1 MSLPSFLTSPPPSV
15 GVEIASDR
23 VTAVSLAR
31 QAAGWI
37 VGAHAT
43 ERLPAGLVTPT
54 LNGINVHDAR
64 GLAAAVR
71 SAFDKLGSRPRR
83 VALVIPDT
91 AAKVSLL
98 RFEKI
103 PAAADLE
110 QLIHWQMRKA
120 APFKHEDAQL
130 SFVPAA
136 PVPGGGREYLVT
148 LARRDIIES
157 YMTACADAGAEAGVV
172 DLASLNL
179 INAALASE
187 GQTTTPGDPSTG
199 SGSLRA
205 ESRGDWLV
213 VHVAPDYATLAIVRD
228 RDLIFFRTRQLETE
242 ADLADVV
249 HQTAMYHEDRLG
261 GGQFGRVVLSGA
273 STRPSTSSGQA
284 GDVAERLRRT
294 LEERTGLRV
303 SRSTSAR
310 PRRCAT
316 ASTRERNCST
326 RWRRPSGW
334 SCESGWRKCCART
347 SPPGRS
353 TTSARSTPWPRWS
366 PSSCSPSPRG
376 RSSASSA
383 CRGTRPS

>member
-31 QAAGWI
+31 QASGWI

-43 ERLPAGLVTPT
+43 ERLPAGMVTPA

-98 RFEKI
+98 RFEKV
-103 PAAADLE
+103 PDAADLD

-130 SFVPAA
+130 SYVPAA

-157 YMTACADAGAEAGVV
+157 YMTACADAGAAAGVV

-187 GQTTTPGDPSTG
+187 GTSA
-199 SGSLRA
+199 A

-242 ADLADVV
+242 ADLADVI

-273 STRPSTSSGQA
+273 STRPSPSAGQA

-303 SRSTSAR
+303 EPLDFRSTAAMR
-310 PRRCAT
+310 DRINAGTELLDTLAPAVGVVL
-316 ASTRERNCST
+316 RERV
-326 RWRRPSGW
+326 
-334 SCESGWRKCCART
+334 A
-347 SPPGRS
+347 
-353 TTSARSTPWPRWS
+353 
-366 PSSCSPSPRG
+366 
-376 RSSASSA
+376 
-383 CRGTRPS
+383 